1 MDEVTAMKFWAALMN
16 SRKGH
21 ASQFATSNSP
31 GITEIVEEAIAQ
43 EFANSLVYTENVS
56 LKDVISN
63 PEDPPDCFGILNGRR
78 ICIELEEL
86 VDGEALAKAKKG
98 ASPYKS
104 CGQFHETQW
113 SRDRFLTKLNGVID
127 RKHLKYKAKN
137 QVFDC
142 LLIYTDEPRLNTH
155 DVQAWLA
162 ETTVKARTSFKSV
175 YLLMSYHPLQEHW
188 PLFNIYGS
196 LTIPSP

>member
-1 MDEVTAMKFWAALMN
+1 MDEQTAMKSWAALMN

-31 GITEIVEEAIAQ
+31 GITEVVEEDIAQ
-43 EFANSLVYTENVS
+43 EFAKSLVYTENVS

-63 PEDPPDCFGILNGRR
+63 PEDPPDCFGMLNGRR
-78 ICIELEEL
+78 IGIDLVEL
-86 VDGEALAKAKKG
+86 VDGDALAKAKKG
-98 ASPYKS
+98 ASPYES

-127 RKHLKYKAKN
+127 RKHIKYKAKD
-137 QVFDC
+137 QMFDC
-142 LLIYTDEPRLNTH
+142 LLIYTDEPWLNAH

-162 ETTVKARTSFKSV
+162 ETTAIARTSFKSV

-188 PLFNIYGS
+188 HLFNIYGS
-196 LTIPSP
+196 LKTPSP